1 MVKKVVKFA
10 ETKAL
15 QSFDGAIRTLN
26 LHIQLVDR
34 SLTIAN
40 NYVKKHPKDNVA
52 RALLCSTETHPQLN
66 VPCTKKDIG
75 RIYTTSRKK
84 IHEQAIVELYRI
96 FATYIRNI
104 TEEFMHTDPCNLL
117 KAAGENKDNKIE
129 FKKIISLAEYDSII
143 AYMADVIFRRF
154 ENERSTPK
162 LLEKIISYTKIEVPD
177 ELREKALFYLEIRHL
192 IIHNASKA
200 DDDFVDKNK
209 NNNRIAIP
217 KNRKLP
223 INYDLVSKS
232 IEAVTELCHA
242 IDQELIKKNMV
253 RQREIN
259 YTND

>member
-26 LHIQLVDR
+26 RHIQLVDR

-40 NYVKKHPKDNVA
+40 NYVNKNPKDNVA
-52 RALLCSTETHPQLN
+52 LALHCSTNTHPQLN

-96 FATYIRNI
+96 FANYIRNI
-104 TEEFMHTDPCNLL
+104 IEEFMHTEPCNLL
-117 KAAGENKDNKIE
+117 KAVGDNTDNKIE
-129 FKKIISLAEYDSII
+129 FKRIISIADYDSII
-143 AYMADVIFRRF
+143 AYMANVIYRRF

-162 LLEKIISYTKIEVPD
+162 LLNKIITNTHIEVPKD
-177 ELREKALFYLEIRHL
+177 TLENALFYLEVRHL
-192 IIHNASKA
+192 IIHNNSKA
-200 DDDFVDKNK
+200 DEEFLGK
-209 NNNRIAIP
+209 NNNRMAIP
-217 KNRKLP
+217 SNRKLP
-223 INYDLVSKS
+223 INYNLVSKS

-259 YTND
+259 YTKD

>member
-1 MVKKVVKFA
+1 MVKIVVKFP

-26 LHIQLVDR
+26 LHIQLVDS

-40 NYVKKHPKDNVA
+40 NHVNKNPKENVA
-52 RALLCSTETHPQLN
+52 LALHCSTDTHPQLN

-84 IHEQAIVELYRI
+84 IHEQAIVELYSI

-104 TEEFMHTDPCNLL
+104 IEEFIYTDPYPLL
-117 KAAGENKDNKIE
+117 RVVGENKDNKIE
-129 FKKIISLAEYDSII
+129 FKKIISIGNYDSLITH
-143 AYMADVIFRRF
+143 MATMIYRRL
-154 ENERSTPK
+154 ENERSTPE
-162 LLEKIISYTKIEVPD
+162 LLNKIISYTKIEVAD

-192 IIHNASKA
+192 IIHNGSKA
-200 DDDFVDKNK
+200 DEKFLDN
-209 NNNRIAIP
+209 NNNRLAIP
-217 KNRKLP
+217 SNHKLP
-223 INYDLVSKS
+223 INYKLVSKS